1 MEIELEEIRDFLLAH
16 PPFDQLSAEALNT
29 LMGEI
34 SVRYLRRSSEVPPKD
49 KPGDFLYMVRKGAL
63 AVQDAQGKLMEK
75 LGEGDYFIP
84 FCEDSPAEPL
94 QAQAEED
101 TLVYLAPCSVLK
113 RLRNSSAEFDQFFS
127 AGTNERLRRAI
138 HQITDEASPSGSSL
152 MNISVGD
159 LSEPRL
165 VQASRDKTV
174 KEAAQIMTDNG
185 VSSLLITEGKQ
196 LVGIVTDKDLRRRFI
211 CQGLS
216 YDTPIEQVMTPNPI
230 SISADTLGFEALL
243 KMTQQGVHHL
253 PVVDSDGLRG
263 LISTTDLIR
272 HQSAHGPYLVREIL
286 RAESIADLQ
295 NSASRLPRLQVQM
308 ASSGATAHHI
318 GQVISS
324 VTDAI
329 TQRLL
334 ALAEQEL
341 GAPPVA
347 YAWVSGGSQARQE
360 QTSYSDQDN
369 ALILDDALQPEHA
382 AYFEALARFV
392 CDGLNA
398 CGYYYCPGEAMASNP
413 KWRQPLARWQRYF
426 HDWIEKPEP
435 MALMLSSIFFDLRL
449 VAGEASLFH
458 RLQQSVLEKT
468 QQNKI
473 FLAYMAANALQHRP
487 PLGFFRAFVLISDG
501 EHDNTFDIKH
511 RGLVTIVDLARVYAL
526 SCGCTEVNTLD
537 RLKYSAAHGALSQ
550 EGAANLIDALEFI
563 SILRI
568 RHQANQLKQGL
579 TADNYL
585 PPSDLSPLERG
596 HLRDAFKVIAE
607 MQAALDSRYQSSRFY

>member
-1 MEIELEEIRDFLLAH
+1 MEIELEEIRDFLAEH
-16 PPFDQLSAEALNT
+16 PPFDHLGEDALDL

-34 SVRYLRRSSEVPPKD
+34 SIRYLRRTSQVPPQPD
-49 KPGDFLYMVRKGAL
+49 AEDFLYLVRKGAL
-63 AVQDAQGKLMEK
+63 AVLDSKGALLEK

-84 FCEDSPAEPL
+84 FCENQQGEHL
-94 QAQAEED
+94 QATAEED
-101 TLVYLAPCSVLK
+101 TLVYLAPCDILK
-113 RLRNSSAEFDQFFS
+113 RLRTSSPEFDQFFS
-127 AGTNERLRRAI
+127 AGTNERLRQAI
-138 HQITDEASPSGSSL
+138 NKITDEGTLNNSSL
-152 MNISVGD
+152 MNVAVAD
-159 LSEPRL
+159 LFDPR
-165 VQASRDKTV
+165 VIHVSQGSTV
-174 KEAAQIMTDNG
+174 KESAQVMTDNG
-185 VSSLLITEGKQ
+185 VSSLLITEGER

-216 YDTPIEQVMTPNPI
+216 YDTPIEQVMTPDPI
-230 SISADTLGFEALL
+230 HIESETPGFEALL
-243 KMTQQGVHHL
+243 TMTRMGIHHL
-253 PVVDSDGLRG
+253 PVLDDDGLKG
-263 LISTTDLIR
+263 IISSTDLIR
-272 HQSAHGPYLVREIL
+272 YQSAHGPYLVREIL
-286 RAESIADLQ
+286 RAESIDDLKT
-295 NSASRLPRLQVQM
+295 SAARLPRLQVQL
-308 ASSGATAHHI
+308 ADSGATAHHI

-334 ALAEQEL
+334 VLAEQQL
-341 GAPPVA
+341 GSAPVD
-347 YAWVSGGSQARQE
+347 YAWVSGGSQAREE

-369 ALILDDALQPEHA
+369 ALILSDEMKPEHA
-382 AYFEALARFV
+382 DYFTALAQFV
-392 CDGLNA
+392 CDGLNS

-413 KWRQPLARWQRYF
+413 KWRRPLARWIAYF
-426 HDWIEKPEP
+426 NDWIERPQP

-449 VAGEASLFH
+449 VAGHADLFE

-473 FLAYMAANALQHRP
+473 FLAYMAANALKHRP
-487 PLGFFRAFVLISDG
+487 PLGFFRTFVLISDG

-537 RLKYSAAHGALSQ
+537 RLKECASKGAISHD
-550 EGAANLIDALEFI
+550 GAANLIDALEFI

-579 TADNYL
+579 SADNYL

-596 HLRDAFKVIAE
+596 HLRDAFKVISE
-607 MQAALDSRYQSSRFY
+607 MQSALDSRYQASRFY